1 MDQHGNVL
9 DVLVRPKRD
18 TRAAVGFFRRLL
30 KDMEYV
36 PRVVVTDKLRSCG
49 AARRQAMPVV
59 EHRTPKYPNNRAET
73 TVRLAVRDQ
82 ITGAAGRSTTA

>member
-9 DVLVRPKRD
+9 DVLVRSKRD

-36 PRVVVTDKLRSCG
+36 PRVAVTDKLRSCG
-49 AARRQAMPVV
+49 AARRQVMPVV